1 MKVGIIGG
9 SGLYNLKELDKVKN
23 IQNDTPL
30 GKPSSDFLTG
40 EVHDIPLVFIPRHG
54 IGHVL
59 LPTEIPF
66 RANIW
71 GLKKLGVTHLISVGA
86 VGSLKEEIIPGHIV
100 FPDQFIDLT
109 RHRTSTFF
117 GNGVVAHVQ
126 FGDPVCPKLC
136 EKLVKAAQVVGATI
150 HLGGTY
156 ICMEGPAF
164 SSRAESLLYRSWG
177 ADVIG
182 MTNAQEAKLAREAE
196 MAFASIALATDYD
209 CWHPDHDAVTVE
221 QVSKIMAQNTL
232 VAKEIIDEF
241 AIKFP
246 QHREA
251 CSSGAD
257 TALDGAI
264 MSSLQSLATE
274 ELEKFTAIAGRL
286 LNEQEGK

>member
-9 SGLYNLKELDKVKN
+9 SGLYNLKELKN
-23 IQNDTPL
+23 VSSVQMDTPF
-30 GKPSSDFLTG
+30 GKPSADFLTG
-40 EVHDIPLVFIPRHG
+40 ELHEIPVVFIPRHG

-86 VGSLKEEIIPGHIV
+86 VGSLKEKIVPGHIV

-109 RHRTSTFF
+109 RKRTSTFF

-126 FGDPVCPKLC
+126 FGNPVCSELSNKLAQ
-136 EKLVKAAQVVGATI
+136 AAKTVGAEV

-164 SSRAESLLYRSWG
+164 SSRAESLLYKSWG
-177 ADVIG
+177 ADIIG

-196 MAFASIALATDYD
+196 IAFASIALATDYD
-209 CWHPDHDAVTVE
+209 CWHISESEVNVEDIIKVMHENVETAKCIIVETLSNLPTDFPNSQCDALKFAIITE
-221 QVSKIMAQNTL
+221 KSKI
-232 VAKEIIDEF
+232 
-241 AIKFP
+241 P
-246 QHREA
+246 QKTR
-251 CSSGAD
+251 SN
-257 TALDGAI
+257 LD
-264 MSSLQSLATE
+264 
-274 ELEKFTAIAGRL
+274 L
-286 LNEQEGK
+286 LLSKYLD

>member
-9 SGLYNLKELDKVKN
+9 SGLYNLKELEKVN
-23 IQNDTPL
+23 SVQLDTPF

-40 EVHDIPLVFIPRHG
+40 EVHDLPVIFIPRHG
-54 IGHVL
+54 LGHVL

-86 VGSLKEEIIPGHIV
+86 VGSLKEEIIPGHMV

-126 FGDPVCPKLC
+126 FGDPVCPKLS
-136 EKLVKAAQVVGATI
+136 EKLVQAAQAVGATI

-209 CWHPDHDAVTVE
+209 CWHVSESEVNVEDIIKVMHENVETARRIIVETLRNLPPDFQNSQQDALKFSLITE
-221 QVSKIMAQNTL
+221 KSKI
-232 VAKEIIDEF
+232 
-241 AIKFP
+241 P
-246 QHREA
+246 QKTR
-251 CSSGAD
+251 SD
-257 TALDGAI
+257 LDLFL
-264 MSSLQSLATE
+264 SKYLH
-274 ELEKFTAIAGRL
+274 
-286 LNEQEGK
+286 

>member
-9 SGLYNLKELDKVKN
+9 SGLYNLKELEKVEKV
-23 IQNDTPL
+23 QLDTPF

-40 EVHDIPLVFIPRHG
+40 EVHNIPVIFIPRHG
-54 IGHVL
+54 LGHVL

-86 VGSLKEEIIPGHIV
+86 VGSLKEEIIPGHMV

-126 FGDPVCPKLC
+126 FGDPVCPKLS
-136 EKLVKAAQVVGATI
+136 EKLVQAARAVGATF

-209 CWHPDHDAVTVE
+209 CWHVSESEVNVEDIIKVMHENVETARRIIVATLRNLSPDFPNSQQDALKFALITE
-221 QVSKIMAQNTL
+221 KSKI
-232 VAKEIIDEF
+232 
-241 AIKFP
+241 P
-246 QHREA
+246 QKTR
-251 CSSGAD
+251 SD
-257 TALDGAI
+257 LD
-264 MSSLQSLATE
+264 
-274 ELEKFTAIAGRL
+274 L
-286 LNEQEGK
+286 LLSKYLD

>member
-9 SGLYNLKELDKVKN
+9 SGLYNLKELEKVEKV
-23 IQNDTPL
+23 QLDTPF
-30 GKPSSDFLTG
+30 GKPSSDFHTG
-40 EVHDIPLVFIPRHG
+40 EVHNIPVIFIPRHG
-54 IGHVL
+54 LGHVL

-86 VGSLKEEIIPGHIV
+86 VGSLKEEIIPGHMV

-126 FGDPVCPKLC
+126 FGDPVCPKLS
-136 EKLVKAAQVVGATI
+136 EKLVQAARALGATF

-209 CWHPDHDAVTVE
+209 CWHISESEVSVEDIIKVMHENVETARRIIVETLRNLTPDFTNSQQDALKFALITE
-221 QVSKIMAQNTL
+221 KSKI
-232 VAKEIIDEF
+232 
-241 AIKFP
+241 P
-246 QHREA
+246 QKTR
-251 CSSGAD
+251 SD
-257 TALDGAI
+257 LD
-264 MSSLQSLATE
+264 L
-274 ELEKFTAIAGRL
+274 L
-286 LNEQEGK
+286 LNKYFD

>member
-9 SGLYNLKELDKVKN
+9 SGLYNLKELENVEKV
-23 IQNDTPL
+23 QLDTPF

-40 EVHDIPLVFIPRHG
+40 DVHNIPVIFLPRHG
-54 IGHVL
+54 LGHVL

-86 VGSLKEEIIPGHIV
+86 VGSLKEEIIPGHMV

-126 FGDPVCPKLC
+126 FGDPVCPKLS
-136 EKLVKAAQVVGATI
+136 EKLVQAAQAVGATI

-164 SSRAESLLYRSWG
+164 SSRAESLLYRSWS

-209 CWHPDHDAVTVE
+209 CWHVSESEVNVEDIIKVMHENVETARRIIVETLRNLPTDFPNSQQDALKFALITE
-221 QVSKIMAQNTL
+221 KSKI
-232 VAKEIIDEF
+232 
-241 AIKFP
+241 P
-246 QHREA
+246 QKTR
-251 CSSGAD
+251 SD
-257 TALDGAI
+257 LD
-264 MSSLQSLATE
+264 
-274 ELEKFTAIAGRL
+274 L
-286 LNEQEGK
+286 LLSKYLD

>member
-9 SGLYNLKELDKVKN
+9 SGLYNLKELEKVEKV
-23 IQNDTPL
+23 QLDTPF
-30 GKPSSDFLTG
+30 GEPSSDFLTG
-40 EVHDIPLVFIPRHG
+40 EVHDIPVIFIPRHG
-54 IGHVL
+54 LGHVL

-86 VGSLKEEIIPGHIV
+86 VGSLKEEIIPGHMV

-117 GNGVVAHVQ
+117 GNGVVGHVQ

-136 EKLVKAAQVVGATI
+136 EKLVKAAQTVGATI

-209 CWHPDHDAVTVE
+209 CWHVSESEVNVEDIIKVMHENVETARRIIVETLRNLPPDFPNSQQDALKFALITE
-221 QVSKIMAQNTL
+221 KAKI
-232 VAKEIIDEF
+232 
-241 AIKFP
+241 P
-246 QHREA
+246 QKTR
-251 CSSGAD
+251 SD
-257 TALDGAI
+257 LD
-264 MSSLQSLATE
+264 L
-274 ELEKFTAIAGRL
+274 L
-286 LNEQEGK
+286 LNKYFD

>member
-9 SGLYNLKELDKVKN
+9 SGLYNLKELEKAEKV
-23 IQNDTPL
+23 QLDTPF

-40 EVHDIPLVFIPRHG
+40 EVHDIPVIFIPRHG
-54 IGHVL
+54 LGHVL

-86 VGSLKEEIIPGHIV
+86 VGSLKEEIIPGHMV

-126 FGDPVCPKLC
+126 FGDPVCPKLG
-136 EKLVKAAQVVGATI
+136 EKLVQAAQTVGATI

-209 CWHPDHDAVTVE
+209 CWHVSESEVNVEDIIKVMHENVETARRIIVETLRNLPPDFPNSQQDALKFALITE
-221 QVSKIMAQNTL
+221 KSKI
-232 VAKEIIDEF
+232 
-241 AIKFP
+241 P
-246 QHREA
+246 QKTR
-251 CSSGAD
+251 SD
-257 TALDGAI
+257 LD
-264 MSSLQSLATE
+264 L
-274 ELEKFTAIAGRL
+274 L
-286 LNEQEGK
+286 LNKYLD

>member
-1 MKVGIIGG
+1 MKIGIIGG
-9 SGLYNLKELDKVKN
+9 SGLYNLKELEKVDKV
-23 IQNDTPL
+23 QLDTPF
-30 GKPSSDFLTG
+30 GEPSSDFLTG
-40 EVHDIPLVFIPRHG
+40 EVHNIPVIFIPRHG
-54 IGHVL
+54 LGHVL

-86 VGSLKEEIIPGHIV
+86 VGSLKEEIIPGHMV

-117 GNGVVAHVQ
+117 GNGVVGHVQ
-126 FGDPVCPKLC
+126 FGDPVCPKLS
-136 EKLVKAAQVVGATI
+136 EKLVEAAQTVGATI

-209 CWHPDHDAVTVE
+209 CWHVSESEVNVEDIIKVMHENVETARCIIVETLRNLPPDFPNSQQDALKFALITE
-221 QVSKIMAQNTL
+221 KSKI
-232 VAKEIIDEF
+232 
-241 AIKFP
+241 P
-246 QHREA
+246 QKTR
-251 CSSGAD
+251 SD
-257 TALDGAI
+257 LD
-264 MSSLQSLATE
+264 
-274 ELEKFTAIAGRL
+274 L
-286 LNEQEGK
+286 LLSKYLD

>member
-9 SGLYNLKELDKVKN
+9 SGLYNLKELEKVEN
-23 IQNDTPL
+23 VQLDTPF

-40 EVHDIPLVFIPRHG
+40 EVHDIPVIFIPRHG
-54 IGHVL
+54 LGHVL

-86 VGSLKEEIIPGHIV
+86 VGSLKEEIIPGHMV

-136 EKLVKAAQVVGATI
+136 EKLVQAAQTVGANI

-209 CWHPDHDAVTVE
+209 CWHVSESEVNVEDIIKVMHENVETARRIIVETLRNLPPDFPNSQQDALKFALITE
-221 QVSKIMAQNTL
+221 KSKI
-232 VAKEIIDEF
+232 
-241 AIKFP
+241 P
-246 QHREA
+246 QKTR
-251 CSSGAD
+251 SD
-257 TALDGAI
+257 LD
-264 MSSLQSLATE
+264 
-274 ELEKFTAIAGRL
+274 L
-286 LNEQEGK
+286 LLSKYLD

>member
-9 SGLYNLKELDKVKN
+9 SGLYNLKELDKVNN
-23 IQNDTPL
+23 IQIDTPF

-40 EVHDIPLVFIPRHG
+40 EVHDIPVVFIPRHG

-117 GNGVVAHVQ
+117 GNGIVAHVQ
-126 FGDPVCPKLC
+126 FGDPVCPKLS
-136 EKLVKAAQVVGATI
+136 EKLVQSAQTVGASI
-150 HLGGTY
+150 HLRGTY

-164 SSRAESLLYRSWG
+164 SSRAESMLYRSWG

-196 MAFASIALATDYD
+196 MSFASIALATDYD
-209 CWHPDHDAVTVE
+209 CWHVSESEVNVDDIIKVMHENVETARRIIVETMRNLTPDFPNPQQDALKFALLTDK
-221 QVSKIMAQNTL
+221 SKI
-232 VAKEIIDEF
+232 
-241 AIKFP
+241 P
-246 QHREA
+246 QKTRN
-251 CSSGAD
+251 D
-257 TALDGAI
+257 LDLFI
-264 MSSLQSLATE
+264 SKYLD
-274 ELEKFTAIAGRL
+274 
-286 LNEQEGK
+286 

>member
-1 MKVGIIGG
+1 MKAGIIGG
-9 SGLYNLKELDKVKN
+9 SGLYKLDELEKVEKV
-23 IQNDTPL
+23 QLETPF
-30 GKPSSDFLTG
+30 GNPSSEFLTG
-40 EVHDIPLVFIPRHG
+40 EVHGIPVTFLPRHG

-86 VGSLKEEIIPGHIV
+86 VGSLKEEIEPGHMV

-117 GNGVVAHVQ
+117 GSGVVGHVQ
-126 FGDPVCPKLC
+126 FGDPVCPDLC
-136 EKLVKAAQVVGATI
+136 GKLVEAAQTVGATI
-150 HLGGTY
+150 HAGGTY

-209 CWHPDHDAVTVE
+209 CWHVTESEVNVENIIKVMHDNVETARRILVETLRNLSPDFPNSQKDALKFALITDK
-221 QVSKIMAQNTL
+221 SKIPEKTRS
-232 VAKEIIDEF
+232 D
-241 AIKFP
+241 
-246 QHREA
+246 
-251 CSSGAD
+251 
-257 TALDGAI
+257 LD
-264 MSSLQSLATE
+264 
-274 ELEKFTAIAGRL
+274 L
-286 LNEQEGK
+286 LLSKYLN

>member
-9 SGLYNLKELDKVKN
+9 SGLYNLKELEKVDN
-23 IQNDTPL
+23 VQLDTPF

-40 EVHDIPLVFIPRHG
+40 EVHDIPVIFIPRHG
-54 IGHVL
+54 LGHVL

-86 VGSLKEEIIPGHIV
+86 VGSLKEEIIPGHMV

-126 FGDPVCPKLC
+126 FGDPVCPKFC
-136 EKLVKAAQVVGATI
+136 KELVQAAQAVGATI

-209 CWHPDHDAVTVE
+209 CWHVSESEVNVEDIIKVMHENVETARRIIVETLRNLPPDFPNSQQDALKFALITE
-221 QVSKIMAQNTL
+221 KSKI
-232 VAKEIIDEF
+232 
-241 AIKFP
+241 P
-246 QHREA
+246 QKTR
-251 CSSGAD
+251 SD
-257 TALDGAI
+257 LD
-264 MSSLQSLATE
+264 
-274 ELEKFTAIAGRL
+274 L
-286 LNEQEGK
+286 LLSKYLD

>member
-9 SGLYNLKELDKVKN
+9 SGLYNLKELDKVNN
-23 IQNDTPL
+23 IQIDTPF

-40 EVHDIPLVFIPRHG
+40 EVHDIPVVFIPRHG

-126 FGDPVCPKLC
+126 FGDPVCPKLS
-136 EKLVKAAQVVGATI
+136 EKLVQSARTVGASI

-164 SSRAESLLYRSWG
+164 SSRAESVLYRSWG

-209 CWHPDHDAVTVE
+209 CWHVSESEVNVEDIIKVMHENVETARRIIVETLRNLPPDFTNSQRDALKFSLITE
-221 QVSKIMAQNTL
+221 KSKI
-232 VAKEIIDEF
+232 
-241 AIKFP
+241 P
-246 QHREA
+246 QKTR
-251 CSSGAD
+251 SD
-257 TALDGAI
+257 LD
-264 MSSLQSLATE
+264 
-274 ELEKFTAIAGRL
+274 L
-286 LNEQEGK
+286 LLSKYLD

>member
-9 SGLYNLKELDKVKN
+9 SGLYNLKELDKVNN
-23 IQNDTPL
+23 IQIDTPF

-40 EVHDIPLVFIPRHG
+40 ELHDIPVVFIPRHG

-109 RHRTSTFF
+109 RHRSSTFF
-117 GNGVVAHVQ
+117 GNGIVAHVQ
-126 FGDPVCPKLC
+126 FGEPVCPKLS
-136 EKLVKAAQVVGATI
+136 EKLVQSAQTVGASI

-164 SSRAESLLYRSWG
+164 SSRAESMLYRSWG

-196 MAFASIALATDYD
+196 MSFASIALATDYD
-209 CWHPDHDAVTVE
+209 CWHVSESEVNVDDIIKVMHENVETARRIIVETMRNLTPDFPNPQQDALKFALLTDK
-221 QVSKIMAQNTL
+221 SKI
-232 VAKEIIDEF
+232 
-241 AIKFP
+241 P
-246 QHREA
+246 QKTRN
-251 CSSGAD
+251 D
-257 TALDGAI
+257 LDLFI
-264 MSSLQSLATE
+264 SRYLD
-274 ELEKFTAIAGRL
+274 
-286 LNEQEGK
+286 

>member
-9 SGLYNLKELDKVKN
+9 SGLYNLKELDKVNN
-23 IQNDTPL
+23 IQIDTPF
-30 GKPSSDFLTG
+30 GKPSSNFLTG
-40 EVHDIPLVFIPRHG
+40 EVHDIPVVFIPRHG

-117 GNGVVAHVQ
+117 GNGIVAHVQ
-126 FGDPVCPKLC
+126 FGEPVCPKLS
-136 EKLVKAAQVVGATI
+136 EKLVQSAQTVGASI

-196 MAFASIALATDYD
+196 MSFASIALATDYD
-209 CWHPDHDAVTVE
+209 CWHVSESEVNVEDIIKVMHENVETARRIIVETMRNLTTDFPNSQQDALKFALLTE
-221 QVSKIMAQNTL
+221 KSKI
-232 VAKEIIDEF
+232 
-241 AIKFP
+241 P
-246 QHREA
+246 QKTRN
-251 CSSGAD
+251 D
-257 TALDGAI
+257 LDLFI
-264 MSSLQSLATE
+264 SRYLD
-274 ELEKFTAIAGRL
+274 
-286 LNEQEGK
+286 

>member
-9 SGLYNLKELDKVKN
+9 SGLYNLKELEKIDNV
-23 IQNDTPL
+23 QLDTPF

-40 EVHDIPLVFIPRHG
+40 EVHDIPVIFIPRHG
-54 IGHVL
+54 LGHVL

-86 VGSLKEEIIPGHIV
+86 VGSLKEEIIPGHMV

-117 GNGVVAHVQ
+117 GNGVVGHVQ
-126 FGDPVCPKLC
+126 FGNPVCPKLC
-136 EKLVKAAQVVGATI
+136 EKLVQAAQKVGATI

-209 CWHPDHDAVTVE
+209 CWHISESEVNVEDIIKVMHENVETARRIIVETLRNLPPDFPNSQQDALKFALITE
-221 QVSKIMAQNTL
+221 KSKI
-232 VAKEIIDEF
+232 
-241 AIKFP
+241 P
-246 QHREA
+246 QKTR
-251 CSSGAD
+251 SD
-257 TALDGAI
+257 LD
-264 MSSLQSLATE
+264 
-274 ELEKFTAIAGRL
+274 L
-286 LNEQEGK
+286 LLSKYLD

>member
-9 SGLYNLKELDKVKN
+9 SGLYNLKELDKVNN
-23 IQNDTPL
+23 IQIDTPF

-40 EVHDIPLVFIPRHG
+40 EVHDIPVVFIPRHG

-117 GNGVVAHVQ
+117 GNGIVAHVQ
-126 FGDPVCPKLC
+126 FGDPVCPKLS
-136 EKLVKAAQVVGATI
+136 EKLVQSAQTVGASI

-196 MAFASIALATDYD
+196 MSFASIALATDYD
-209 CWHPDHDAVTVE
+209 CWHVSESEVNVDDIIKVMHENVETARRIIVETMRNLTPDFPNSQQDALKFALLTE
-221 QVSKIMAQNTL
+221 KSKI
-232 VAKEIIDEF
+232 
-241 AIKFP
+241 P
-246 QHREA
+246 QKTR
-251 CSSGAD
+251 SD
-257 TALDGAI
+257 LD
-264 MSSLQSLATE
+264 
-274 ELEKFTAIAGRL
+274 L
-286 LNEQEGK
+286 LLSKYLD

>member
-9 SGLYNLKELDKVKN
+9 SGLYNLKELDKVNN
-23 IQNDTPL
+23 IQIDTPF

-40 EVHDIPLVFIPRHG
+40 EVHDIPVVFIPRHG

-117 GNGVVAHVQ
+117 GNGIVAHVQ
-126 FGDPVCPKLC
+126 FGDPVCPKLS
-136 EKLVKAAQVVGATI
+136 EKLVQSAQTVGANI

-196 MAFASIALATDYD
+196 MSFASIALATDYD
-209 CWHPDHDAVTVE
+209 CWHVIESEVNVDDIIKVMNENVETARRIIVETMRNLTPDFPNSQQDALKFALLTE
-221 QVSKIMAQNTL
+221 KSKITQKTRS
-232 VAKEIIDEF
+232 D
-241 AIKFP
+241 
-246 QHREA
+246 
-251 CSSGAD
+251 
-257 TALDGAI
+257 LD
-264 MSSLQSLATE
+264 
-274 ELEKFTAIAGRL
+274 L
-286 LNEQEGK
+286 LLSKYLD

>member
-9 SGLYNLKELDKVKN
+9 SGLYNLKELDKVNK
-23 IQNDTPL
+23 IQIDTPF

-40 EVHDIPLVFIPRHG
+40 EIHDIPVVFIPRHG

-117 GNGVVAHVQ
+117 GNGIVAHVQ
-126 FGDPVCPKLC
+126 FGDPVCPKLS
-136 EKLVKAAQVVGATI
+136 EKLVQSAQTLGASI

-196 MAFASIALATDYD
+196 ISFASIALATDYD
-209 CWHPDHDAVTVE
+209 CWHVSESEVNVDDIIKVMHENVETARRIIVETMRNLTPDFPNSQQDALKFALLTE
-221 QVSKIMAQNTL
+221 KSKI
-232 VAKEIIDEF
+232 
-241 AIKFP
+241 P
-246 QHREA
+246 QKTRN
-251 CSSGAD
+251 D
-257 TALDGAI
+257 LDLFI
-264 MSSLQSLATE
+264 SRYLD
-274 ELEKFTAIAGRL
+274 
-286 LNEQEGK
+286 

>member
-9 SGLYNLKELDKVKN
+9 SGLYNLKELEKVDN
-23 IQNDTPL
+23 VQLDTPF
-30 GKPSSDFLTG
+30 GKPSSYFLTG
-40 EVHDIPLVFIPRHG
+40 EVHDIPVIFIPRHG
-54 IGHVL
+54 LGHVL
-59 LPTEIPF
+59 MPTEIPF

-86 VGSLKEEIIPGHIV
+86 VGSLKEEIIPGHMV

-136 EKLVKAAQVVGATI
+136 EKLVQAAQTVGANM

-209 CWHPDHDAVTVE
+209 CWHVSESEVNVEDIIKVMHENVETARRIIVETLRNLPPDFPNSQQDALKFALITE
-221 QVSKIMAQNTL
+221 KSKI
-232 VAKEIIDEF
+232 
-241 AIKFP
+241 P
-246 QHREA
+246 QKTR
-251 CSSGAD
+251 SD
-257 TALDGAI
+257 LD
-264 MSSLQSLATE
+264 
-274 ELEKFTAIAGRL
+274 L
-286 LNEQEGK
+286 LLSKYLD

>member
-9 SGLYNLKELDKVKN
+9 SGLYNLKELEKVDKV
-23 IQNDTPL
+23 QMETPF

-40 EVHDIPLVFIPRHG
+40 EVHDIPVIFIPRHG
-54 IGHVL
+54 LGHVL
-59 LPTEIPF
+59 MPTEIPF

-71 GLKKLGVTHLISVGA
+71 GLKRLGVTHLISVGA
-86 VGSLKEEIIPGHIV
+86 VGSLKEEIIPGHMV

-126 FGDPVCPKLC
+126 FGDPVCPKLS
-136 EKLVKAAQVVGATI
+136 EKLVQAAQAVGATI

-209 CWHPDHDAVTVE
+209 CWHISESEVNVEDIIKVMHENVETARRIIVETLRNLPPDFPNSQQDALKFALITE
-221 QVSKIMAQNTL
+221 KSKI
-232 VAKEIIDEF
+232 
-241 AIKFP
+241 P
-246 QHREA
+246 QKT
-251 CSSGAD
+251 SSD
-257 TALDGAI
+257 LNLLL
-264 MSSLQSLATE
+264 SKY
-274 ELEKFTAIAGRL
+274 LE
-286 LNEQEGK
+286 

>member
-9 SGLYNLKELDKVKN
+9 SGLYNLKELDKVNN
-23 IQNDTPL
+23 IQIDTPF
-30 GKPSSDFLTG
+30 GKPSSNFLTG
-40 EVHDIPLVFIPRHG
+40 EVHDIPVVFIPRHG

-117 GNGVVAHVQ
+117 GNGIVAHVQ
-126 FGDPVCPKLC
+126 FGEPVCPKLS
-136 EKLVKAAQVVGATI
+136 EKLVQSAQTVGASI

-196 MAFASIALATDYD
+196 MSFASIALATDYD
-209 CWHPDHDAVTVE
+209 CWHVSESEVNVDDIIKVMHENVETARRIIVETMRNLTPDFPNPQQDALKFALLTDK
-221 QVSKIMAQNTL
+221 SKI
-232 VAKEIIDEF
+232 
-241 AIKFP
+241 P
-246 QHREA
+246 QKTRN
-251 CSSGAD
+251 D
-257 TALDGAI
+257 LDLFI
-264 MSSLQSLATE
+264 SKYLD
-274 ELEKFTAIAGRL
+274 
-286 LNEQEGK
+286 

>member
-9 SGLYNLKELDKVKN
+9 SWLYNLKELEKIDNV
-23 IQNDTPL
+23 QLETPF

-40 EVHDIPLVFIPRHG
+40 EVHDIPVIFIPRHG
-54 IGHVL
+54 LGHVL

-86 VGSLKEEIIPGHIV
+86 VGSLKEEIIPGHMV

-126 FGDPVCPKLC
+126 FGDPVCPKLS
-136 EKLVKAAQVVGATI
+136 EKLVQAAQAVGATI

-209 CWHPDHDAVTVE
+209 CWHVSESEVNVEDIIKVMHDNVETARRIIVETLRNLPPDFPNSQQDALKFALITE
-221 QVSKIMAQNTL
+221 KSKI
-232 VAKEIIDEF
+232 
-241 AIKFP
+241 P
-246 QHREA
+246 QKTKNDLELLL
-251 CSSGAD
+251 SKY
-257 TALDGAI
+257 LD
-264 MSSLQSLATE
+264 
-274 ELEKFTAIAGRL
+274 
-286 LNEQEGK
+286 

>member
-9 SGLYNLKELDKVKN
+9 SGLYNLKELEKVEKV
-23 IQNDTPL
+23 QLDTPF

-40 EVHDIPLVFIPRHG
+40 EVHNIPVIFIPRHG
-54 IGHVL
+54 LGHVL

-86 VGSLKEEIIPGHIV
+86 VGSLKEEIIPGHMV

-126 FGDPVCPKLC
+126 FGDPVCPKLS
-136 EKLVKAAQVVGATI
+136 EKLVQAAQAVGATI

-209 CWHPDHDAVTVE
+209 CWHISESEVNVEDIIKVMHENVETARRIIVETLRNLPPDFPNSQQDALKFALITE
-221 QVSKIMAQNTL
+221 KSKI
-232 VAKEIIDEF
+232 
-241 AIKFP
+241 P
-246 QHREA
+246 QKTR
-251 CSSGAD
+251 SD
-257 TALDGAI
+257 LD
-264 MSSLQSLATE
+264 
-274 ELEKFTAIAGRL
+274 L
-286 LNEQEGK
+286 LLSKYLD